1 MTITT
6 SLTEQINGSRQTRIL
21 QEFVTNSAVYP
32 LFDAIRSISSQGF
45 VSYWLELPHY
55 FLLLSAFIQAW
66 FLGRRPSLPWSQR
79 ALGNLI
85 APALYTAIDI
95 VLEGLPQFI
104 NQPYHWIYWS
114 FSLIM
119 ALLYVW
125 EGLQPDWLLASVLLK
140 NIGRVLLFPT
150 LYAISELSGELSDIS
165 WVSFV
170 NYWRESSGHVF
181 IFLAALLLGLL
192 LGLAEVQTQQYLLL
206 LRKIARHLRQVS
218 EWSLSPDLLAQSLEN
233 NKALEQHRV
242 QRAVLFADIRGF
254 TAWSEDKEPELVVSL
269 LNEFYDQAEKTIVA
283 HEGMK
288 PHFIGDEV
296 MTWFVDV
303 NQALAT
309 AVTLRDAFQKQLRPY
324 GLAAGLG
331 LHIGPVIE
339 GLLGSAST
347 RNYDIVGDTVNTTSR
362 LMAAAGPGEL
372 FVSDDLAQM
381 LPERFQN
388 RPTHQIEA
396 KGKREKLIAY
406 GL

>member
-6 SLTEQINGSRQTRIL
+6 SLTEQINGNQRTRVL
-21 QEFVTNSAVYP
+21 QEFVTNSAIYP

-85 APALYTAIDI
+85 APALYTIIDI
-95 VLEGLPQFI
+95 ILEGLAQFI

-119 ALLYVW
+119 ALLYVL
-125 EGLQPDWLLASVLLK
+125 EGLQPDWLFVSVLLK
-140 NIGRVLLFPT
+140 NVGRVLLFPI
-150 LYAISELSGELSDIS
+150 LYAVSELSGELSNLS
-165 WVSFV
+165 WIGFID
-170 NYWRESSGHVF
+170 YWRSNSGHVF

-192 LGLAEVQTQQYLLL
+192 LGLAEVQTQHYLLL

-218 EWSLSPDLLAQSLEN
+218 EWSFSPDMLAQSLDN
-233 NKALEQHRV
+233 NKAFEQHRV
-242 QRAVLFADIRGF
+242 QRVILFADIRGF
-254 TAWSEDKEPELVVSL
+254 TAWSEDKAPELVVTM
-269 LNEFYDQAEKTIVA
+269 LNEFYDQAEKIIVA

-296 MTWFVDV
+296 MTWFSDPE
-303 NQALAT
+303 QALAT
-309 AVTLRDAFQKQLRPY
+309 AVTLRDAFQTQLQPY

-339 GLLGSAST
+339 GLLGSSST
-347 RNYDIVGDTVNTTSR
+347 RNYDIVGDTVNTASR
-362 LMAAAGPGEL
+362 LMAAAGSGEI
-372 FVSDDLAQM
+372 FVSDDLAQVR
-381 LPERFQN
+381 PERFQN
-388 RPTHQIEA
+388 APTRQIQA
-396 KGKREKLIAY
+396 KGKRDKLIAY
-406 GL
+406 SL